1 MIYLSCIALYKFNQ
15 VRGMGVM
22 ADKMDKDYMRQ
33 LAEKNK
39 RELEPLLKYLTWLEK
54 NKGSK
59 ASTNYDGRENGNN
72 TMSFPIYDST
82 LLSFVKEAGKTT
94 LMDKNYVYVYSRLCL
109 QTPADEKQAIERASL
124 QDWNVLCGILTKYVR
139 GGMTQSYLWTQ
150 GMEEGIFY
158 LVIAKMKEVVE
169 YWDKP
174 LY

>member
-1 MIYLSCIALYKFNQ
+1 MVGNT
-15 VRGMGVM
+15 
-22 ADKMDKDYMRQ
+22 DKDYMRS
-33 LAEKNK
+33 LAEKYK
-39 RELEPLLKYLTWLEK
+39 QELTPLLRYLDWLEK
-54 NKGSK
+54 SRGTKG
-59 ASTNYDGRENGNN
+59 STNYNGTENGNN

-94 LMDKNYVYVYSRLCL
+94 LMDKNYVYVYSRLRL
-109 QTPADEKQAIERASL
+109 QTPEDERQVIKRATL
-124 QDWNVLCGILTKYVR
+124 QDWNALCGILTRYVR

-158 LVIAKMKEVVE
+158 LVLAKMKEVVE